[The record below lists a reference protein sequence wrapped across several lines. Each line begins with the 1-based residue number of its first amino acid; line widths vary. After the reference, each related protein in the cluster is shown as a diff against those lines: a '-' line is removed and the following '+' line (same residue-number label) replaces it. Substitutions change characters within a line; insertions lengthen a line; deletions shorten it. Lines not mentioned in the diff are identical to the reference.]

1 MKAQHMDRDD
11 ALKAAHV
18 MEDMGGSF
26 AAHIARAFYAADS
39 HNAKRIVAAFP
50 EIFEKYYQYHLDMQA
65 RGHDGI

>member
-1 MKAQHMDRDD
+1 MKAQYMDRDD

-26 AAHIARAFYAADS
+26 ATYLARAFYVADS
-39 HNAKRIVAAFP
+39 HNAKRLVMAFP

-65 RGHDGI
+65 RGEQA